1 MPLTSDINSSSFHL
15 GMEVLRA
22 QVAATGRGEFTMGG
36 ETVRIEYSPTDGR
49 FLASDGTGGL
59 FTELLLL
66 GFNNGPQALGERML
80 SILSGSDAG
89 ETQSQVTPQDKIYQC
104 KFSVNTESLQCPS
117 DATRCPIILETP
129 EEGVFVKN
137 SDSSAVCTLFDV
149 DALSRVV
156 NDGSV
161 HPLTRAPITPS
172 MIVKP
177 EECKYAPARGSF
189 IIKDS

>member
-1 MPLTSDINSSSFHL
+1 MPLTSGINSSSFSL

-22 QVAATGRGEFTMGG
+22 QVAANGRGEIRLGN
-36 ETVRIEYSPTDGR
+36 ETVSIVFDQADGR
-49 FLASDGTGGL
+49 FLASGDNGGL
-59 FTELLLL
+59 LTDLLLV
-66 GFNNGPQALGERML
+66 GFNSGPQALGERML

-104 KFSVNTESLQCPS
+104 KFSVKTESLQCPS
-117 DATRCPIILETP
+117 DVTRCPIILETP

-177 EECKYAPARGSF
+177 EECKYDPARGSF

>member
-156 NDGSV
+156 
-161 HPLTRAPITPS
+161 
-172 MIVKP
+172 
-177 EECKYAPARGSF
+177 
-189 IIKDS
+189 

>member
-1 MPLTSDINSSSFHL
+1 MPLTSGINSSSFSL

-80 SILSGSDAG
+80 SMI
-89 ETQSQVTPQDKIYQC
+89 TQSQESLQDKISQY
-104 KFSVNTESLQCPS
+104 KFSVNPDDLQCP
-117 DATRCPIILETP
+117 P
-129 EEGVFVKN
+129 E
-137 SDSSAVCTLFDV
+137 A
-149 DALSRVV
+149 A
-156 NDGSV
+156 
-161 HPLTRAPITPS
+161 
-172 MIVKP
+172 
-177 EECKYAPARGSF
+177 
-189 IIKDS
+189 

>member
-1 MPLTSDINSSSFHL
+1 MPLTSGINSSSFSL

-22 QVAATGRGEFTMGG
+22 QVAANGRGEIRLGN
-36 ETVRIEYSPTDGR
+36 ETVSIVFDQADGR
-49 FLASDGTGGL
+49 FLASGDNGGL
-59 FTELLLL
+59 LTDLLLV
-66 GFNNGPQALGERML
+66 GFNSGPQALGERML

-104 KFSVNTESLQCPS
+104 KFSVKTESLQCPS

-156 NDGSV
+156 IDGSV

-177 EECKYAPARGSF
+177 EECKYDPARGSF

>member
-66 GFNNGPQALGERML
+66 GFNSGPQALGDRML
-80 SILSGSDAG
+80 SMLSDSG
-89 ETQSQVTPQDKIYQC
+89 EAQPQESIQNKISQC
-104 KFSVNTESLQCPS
+104 KFLVSPDRFQCPP
-117 DATRCPIILETP
+117 DAVQCPITLEQP
-129 EEGVFVKN
+129 AEGVLVRN
-137 SDSSAVCTLFDV
+137 SANSEVCCLFDV
-149 DALSRVV
+149 NAISRLVRE
-156 NDGSV
+156 DLP
-161 HPLTRAPITPS
+161 HPLTREEITVS
-172 MIVKP
+172 MIVSP
-177 EECKYAPARGSF
+177 ENCMYDSSKGNF

>member
-1 MPLTSDINSSSFHL
+1 MPLTSAIASNSFST
-15 GMEVLRA
+15 GMQVLRA
-22 QVAATGRGEFTMGG
+22 QMAASGGG
-36 ETVRIEYSPTDGR
+36 EITVGGQTVRITYSETDGR
-49 FLASDGTGGL
+49 FLASGGNNSL
-59 FTELLLL
+59 LSGLLLTGL
-66 GFNNGPQALGERML
+66 NGGPEALRDIMLRMV
-80 SILSGSDAG
+80 SGSG
-89 ETQSQVTPQDKIYQC
+89 NTQSHGDIEGKISQC

-117 DATRCPIILETP
+117 EAVRCPIILETP

-177 EECKYAPARGSF
+177 EECKYDPARGSF

>member
-1 MPLTSDINSSSFHL
+1 MPLTSDIGSRSFNL
-15 GMEVLRA
+15 GLEVFRA
-22 QVAATGRGEFTMGG
+22 RIAANGRGDITVGG
-36 ETVRIEYSPTDGR
+36 ETVSIVYNATNGR
-49 FLASDGTGGL
+49 FSSSGGNDGL
-59 FTELLLL
+59 LSELLIL
-66 GFNNGPQALGERML
+66 GFNNGPRALSEIML
-80 SILSGSDAG
+80 SMLSDSG
-89 ETQSQVTPQDKIYQC
+89 EAQSQVTPQDKIYQC
-104 KFSVNTESLQCPS
+104 KFSVDTESLQCPS

-149 DALSRVV
+149 DAISRVV

-177 EECKYAPARGSF
+177 EECKYDPARGSF

>member
-1 MPLTSDINSSSFHL
+1 MPLTSGINSSSFSL

-22 QVAATGRGEFTMGG
+22 QVAANGRGEIRLGN
-36 ETVRIEYSPTDGR
+36 ETVSIVFDQADGR
-49 FLASDGTGGL
+49 FLASGDNGGL
-59 FTELLLL
+59 LTDLLLV
-66 GFNNGPQALGERML
+66 GFNSGPQALGERML

-89 ETQSQVTPQDKIYQC
+89 EAQSQVTPQDKIYQC
-104 KFSVNTESLQCPS
+104 KFSVDTESLQCPS

-149 DALSRVV
+149 DAISRVV

-172 MIVKP
+172 MIVKS
-177 EECKYAPARGSF
+177 EECKYDPERGSF

>member
-1 MPLTSDINSSSFHL
+1 MLKLQPLGVENLQWVVKLSELNI
-15 GMEVLRA
+15 A
-22 QVAATGRGEFTMGG
+22 QQMG
-36 ETVRIEYSPTDGR
+36 DGR

-129 EEGVFVKN
+129 EEGV
-137 SDSSAVCTLFDV
+137 
-149 DALSRVV
+149 
-156 NDGSV
+156 
-161 HPLTRAPITPS
+161 
-172 MIVKP
+172 
-177 EECKYAPARGSF
+177 
-189 IIKDS
+189 

>member
-66 GFNNGPQALGERML
+66 GFNNGPQGKVR
-80 SILSGSDAG
+80 I
-89 ETQSQVTPQDKIYQC
+89 
-104 KFSVNTESLQCPS
+104 
-117 DATRCPIILETP
+117 
-129 EEGVFVKN
+129 
-137 SDSSAVCTLFDV
+137 
-149 DALSRVV
+149 SR
-156 NDGSV
+156 SFL
-161 HPLTRAPITPS
+161 PKLTR
-172 MIVKP
+172 
-177 EECKYAPARGSF
+177 
-189 IIKDS
+189 